1 MCDDISQ
8 EKITLSLDLMM
19 QNVNFI
25 MSQFPKQSRWKE
37 YPRENT
43 MRATKVWA
51 NDAQTRL
58 GGEFWTCDVIAHK
71 TYCRAPQIVYKT
83 RATRAFL
90 TNHSKDAFTNESEL
104 IIWEK
109 ATITIWSE
117 FSRASHGRHLLHQFL
132 LVSLEISRAFCGWHC
147 VEF

>member
-1 MCDDISQ
+1 MTSAWQKSPPGLALI
-8 EKITLSLDLMM
+8 M
-19 QNVNFI
+19 QNVKFNT
-25 MSQFPKQSRWKE
+25 SQPPEQSRWKKK
-37 YPRENT
+37 YPRENNT
-43 MRATKVWA
+43 RATKVWA
-51 NDAQTRL
+51 NNAQTRL

-90 TNHSKDAFTNESEL
+90 TNHSKDAFTNQSEL

-117 FSRASHGRHLLHQFL
+117 FSRASHERHLLHQFL
-132 LVSLEISRAFCGWHC
+132 FVSLEISRAFCGWHC